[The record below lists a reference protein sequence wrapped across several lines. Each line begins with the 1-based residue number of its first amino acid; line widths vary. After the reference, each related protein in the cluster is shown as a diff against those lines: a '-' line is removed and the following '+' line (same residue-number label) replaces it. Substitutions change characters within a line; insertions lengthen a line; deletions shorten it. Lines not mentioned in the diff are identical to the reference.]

1 MVSIQ
6 SGSSQPLTKL
16 MILQHAVNVITT
28 LEQQV
33 RGRYSYPPL
42 HSLSICF
49 RVKDKGNGGNWSA
62 MQESVKV

>member
-33 RGRYSYPPL
+33 RGRYSYPAYTHCPFVSGSRTKEMGAIGQL
-42 HSLSICF
+42 CKSL
-49 RVKDKGNGGNWSA
+49 
-62 MQESVKV
+62 